1 MPKSE
6 TASKKWRMLAV
17 RVQMQDY
24 ERIRDTAGNL
34 GVPVSD
40 VLRRAIQIYFEAE
53 KAGGIWVREGDNFTH
68 LRFI

>member
-1 MPKSE
+1 
-6 TASKKWRMLAV
+6 
-17 RVQMQDY
+17 MQDY
-24 ERIRDTAGNL
+24 ERIRDTAGSL